1 MSRMTRHHIAHI
13 LPSPSWTGA
22 EAAALR
28 ITQGLGG
35 GPFRHTIFCP
45 NEAVELRN
53 WFAAA
58 GVETAGY
65 SLAEADHRRP
75 DLFLRD
81 SSLLADE
88 FRRRGVGLVHCAE
101 VPAGQAAALAAVLA
115 GAQVVCHVRYR
126 HEQILGAERGALRA
140 VDHFVFAS
148 HDTRAHFGYEV
159 DPGRASVIYDGV
171 DISDGVGLIGGDGP
185 ASGEGVRGEFGLP
198 RRSKIVGILGPVEPE
213 KDFATLIKAA
223 AQVLEIDA
231 GVRFL
236 IVGGEAERGG
246 HREYFREVQERLAHR
261 YLAPHFIF
269 TGDRSDLP
277 RLLTAM
283 DVLVHCAHTGAWPA
297 AIIEAMAQGRPVIA
311 TAVGQIPE
319 IVRDGETG
327 WLHRPGDEIQLAA
340 QILSMIHNPARAA
353 AFGGAGRQ
361 FVGAYFNR
369 GQFAGK
375 IASLY
380 RGLLEEKSPAAFPRQ
395 TDPPGSWMSRN

>member
-1 MSRMTRHHIAHI
+1 MRRTIRHHIAHI
-13 LPSPSWTGA
+13 LPSPSRAGA
-22 EAAALR
+22 GAAALR
-28 ITQGLGG
+28 MTQGLVGE
-35 GPFRHTIFCP
+35 PFRHTIFCP
-45 NEAVELRN
+45 NDAVELRN

-65 SLAEADHRRP
+65 SPAEADHRRP

-81 SSLLADE
+81 SSRLADE
-88 FRRRGVGLVHCAE
+88 FRRLGVALVHCAE
-101 VPAGQAAALAAVLA
+101 VPAGEATVLAAVLA
-115 GAQVVCHVRYR
+115 GAQVVCHVRDR
-126 HEQILGAERGALRA
+126 REQILGAERGALRA

-148 HDTRAHFGYEV
+148 HDTRAHFGYDI

-171 DISDGVGLIGGDGP
+171 DLIGGDGP
-185 ASGEGVRGEFGLP
+185 ASGEGVRREFGLP
-198 RRSKIVGILGPVEPE
+198 RRLKIVGVLGPVEPE

-231 GVRFL
+231 EVRFL

-261 YLAPHFIF
+261 YLTPHFIF

-340 QILSMIHNPARAA
+340 QILSLIHNPTRAA
-353 AFGGAGRQ
+353 TLGGAGRQ
-361 FVGAYFNR
+361 FVGTYFNR

-395 TDPPGSWMSRN
+395 TDPPCSWTSRN